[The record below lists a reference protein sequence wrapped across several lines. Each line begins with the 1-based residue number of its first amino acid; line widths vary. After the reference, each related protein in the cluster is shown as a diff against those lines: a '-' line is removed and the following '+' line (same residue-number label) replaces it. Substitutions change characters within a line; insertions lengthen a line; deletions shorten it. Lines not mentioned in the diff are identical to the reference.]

1 MFCSEEYLAFTF
13 SSSAFNILLYN
24 GLRTLLRLEDLL
36 NLLNEL
42 DWKKYVED
50 RSGCTLRGLMQ
61 FTGAGRQKA

>member
-42 DWKKYVED
+42 DWKKDVED
-50 RSGCTLRGLMQ
+50 RSGCTL
-61 FTGAGRQKA
+61 